1 MNKAAVRDVA
11 DGGVGDDAGS
21 MTTKRQDT
29 EARLAGDTSSGNP
42 FGAFKRRPAAQATA
56 GESAVP
62 EGVCSDVAS
71 SRPAAD
77 ASAPSGKPS
86 VPTRAAD
93 DATLP
98 DDLIEIGAIA
108 QAYGVRG
115 QVKIFPHANV
125 GQGGDA
131 LLAAPYWWVS
141 GGRPRTTRRIK
152 VLSARVHSG
161 SIAAALS
168 GSDDRD
174 SAEALRG
181 STVSVRR
188 ADFPKLASGEYYWV
202 DLIGLDVV
210 NPAGT
215 ALGRVTDLMDNGA
228 HAVLRVGYEASD
240 DAGRIVPGE
249 RLIPFV
255 DAYLRDVDLVARRI
269 VVDWDVD
276 Y

>member
-1 MNKAAVRDVA
+1 MGAGAA
-11 DGGVGDDAGS
+11 DDAGRKTAERHDADGR
-21 MTTKRQDT
+21 MAD
-29 EARLAGDTSSGNP
+29 DTSPGAS
-42 FGAFKRRPAAQATA
+42 FGAFKRRVVAKAAPGQ
-56 GESAVP
+56 P
-62 EGVCSDVAS
+62 VA
-71 SRPAAD
+71 PDGDAAD
-77 ASAPSGKPS
+77 AVAPRP
-86 VPTRAAD
+86 AD
-93 DATLP
+93 DSPPSASKTPATADVAALP
-98 DDLIEIGAIA
+98 DDLIEVGAIA

-115 QVKIFPHANV
+115 QIKVFPHASV

-141 GGRPRTTRRIK
+141 GGRPRSTRRVK

-174 SAEALRG
+174 AAEALRG

-188 ADFPKLASGEYYWV
+188 TDFPKLPSGEYYWV

-215 ALGRVTDLMDNGA
+215 ALGRVTDLLDNGA
-228 HAVLRVGYEASD
+228 HSVLRVGYEVCGEASPEAA
-240 DAGRIVPGE
+240 DATGKATLGE

-255 DAYLRDVDLVARRI
+255 DAYLRDVDLAAKRI

>member
-1 MNKAAVRDVA
+1 MPSGPVDGGASLSGNAAVPATAA
-11 DGGVGDDAGS
+11 D
-21 MTTKRQDT
+21 
-29 EARLAGDTSSGNP
+29 
-42 FGAFKRRPAAQATA
+42 PAA
-56 GESAVP
+56 
-62 EGVCSDVAS
+62 
-71 SRPAAD
+71 
-77 ASAPSGKPS
+77 
-86 VPTRAAD
+86 
-93 DATLP
+93 LP
-98 DDLIEIGAIA
+98 DDLIEVGAIA

-115 QVKIFPHANV
+115 QIKIFPHASV

-168 GSDDRD
+168 GSDDRNA
-174 SAEALRG
+174 AEALRG

-210 NPAGT
+210 NPTGT
-215 ALGRVTDLMDNGA
+215 VLGRVTDLMDNGA
-228 HAVLRVGYEASD
+228 HAVLRVGYDATD
-240 DAGRIVPGE
+240 DAGKATPGE

-255 DAYLRDVDLVARRI
+255 DAYLRDVDLAAKRI